1 MLSLQVFVFEG
12 KVLKKVK
19 KKNHAIHEIIEWERE
34 RNENR
39 AERDVFHSGLS
50 ERLSEKKK
58 KKVDYISCRD
68 LAWHSST
75 QQLNTPQL
83 NMYEP
88 QYKAVNC
95 MFLWLLTS
103 FKLLTSKSQEKAAV
117 K

>member
-58 KKVDYISCRD
+58 KSWLYFLSRLSVTQ
-68 LAWHSST
+68 LHSATKYASVEYVWAT
-75 QQLNTPQL
+75 VQG
-83 NMYEP
+83 
-88 QYKAVNC
+88 
-95 MFLWLLTS
+95 S
-103 FKLLTSKSQEKAAV
+103 KLHVPLIADFF
-117 K
+117 